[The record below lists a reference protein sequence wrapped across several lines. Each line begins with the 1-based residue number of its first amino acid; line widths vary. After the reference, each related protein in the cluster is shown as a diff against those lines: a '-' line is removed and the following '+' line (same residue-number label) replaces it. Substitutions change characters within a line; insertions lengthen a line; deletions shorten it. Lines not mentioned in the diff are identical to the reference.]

1 MIILFYIILGII
13 ATILAIGV
21 YILVIYPI
29 IRFSEMRRKYGDKI
43 KVYFSIGKGIFN
55 FYQQDLIKKN
65 DSLAFIRSM
74 HHENLKAFAFNY
86 GTKVG
91 LSFVEPEHQRQLFQN
106 IHSFSKA
113 DGPIA
118 ITFLFG
124 HSIAFAPEKEW
135 RRQRQF
141 LSKSFHFEE
150 IKNYLPLI
158 KQSCE
163 KIVKKLDTKLLQ
175 NDQIEVKVVGIS
187 QEVTSEISYK
197 IFFGSASENQMK
209 ITKKDG
215 TQIPISEE
223 IVQIIIDSFTL
234 LKTDKLALIKWI
246 LLKRNSVN
254 YFPTKGEKEILIRL
268 QALKQVQIDVVTK
281 RNEELIKD
289 PSQAKKNFLDQYL
302 IEMIQDKNSGITYDE
317 IISNFAAIYFAGTD
331 TSGNMVGVALYYLS
345 RFPEIQQQA
354 RAEIIKVLSSKKEI
368 MKTEFSQLEF
378 EDIQNLNF
386 IHCILKES
394 LRIMGPS
401 ISSQIKQA
409 DHNIKIGEFDIK
421 KGDLVTAHYFYNHT
435 NPSVFENPDDFKPER
450 WLDSNNLKQQSNFSP
465 FSQGP
470 RSCIGQHL
478 AIIEGKCLLA
488 SILLQFEII
497 PNTSQQV
504 IRELKSIYTFQNDN
518 LVFFKKIKQI
528 NQKTEMMI

>member
-1 MIILFYIILGII
+1 MMILVFIILGII
-13 ATILAIGV
+13 ITVFAFGA
-21 YILVIYPI
+21 YILILYPI
-29 IRFSEMRRKYGDKI
+29 IRFSQMRRKYGDKI

-55 FYQQDLIKKN
+55 FYNQGLIQKN

-91 LSFVEPEHQRQLFQN
+91 LSLVDPELQRQLFQN
-106 IHSFSKA
+106 IHSFSKT

-124 HSIAFAPEKEW
+124 NSIAFAPEKEW
-135 RRQRQF
+135 RRQRLF

-158 KQSCE
+158 KQSCQ
-163 KIVKKLDTKLLQ
+163 KMVTKLNTKLLQ
-175 NDQIEVKVVGIS
+175 NNQIEIKVVGIS
-187 QEVTSEISYK
+187 QEVTSEVSYK
-197 IFFGSASENQMK
+197 IFFGSASENQMM

-215 TQIPISEE
+215 SQIPISEE
-223 IVQIIIDSFTL
+223 IIQIIIDSFTL

-246 LLKRNSVN
+246 LLKRKSVN
-254 YFPTKGEKEILIRL
+254 FFPTKGEQEILLRL
-268 QALKQVQIDVVTK
+268 QALKQAQTIVVSK
-281 RNEELIKD
+281 RNEELTKD
-289 PSQAKKNFLDQYL
+289 PSQANKNFLDQYL
-302 IEMIQDKNSGITYDE
+302 IEMIQNKNSDITYDE

-331 TSGNMVGVALYYLS
+331 TTGNMVGVALYYLS

-354 RAEIIKVLSSKKEI
+354 RGEVIQVLSAKKEFK
-368 MKTEFSQLEF
+368 KTEQIFSLLEF

-386 IHCILKES
+386 IHSILKEC

-401 ISSQIKQA
+401 IQSQIKQA
-409 DHNIKIGEFDIK
+409 VHNIKIGEFDIK
-421 KGDLVTAHYFYNHT
+421 KGDLVCAHFCYNLS
-435 NPSVFENPDDFKPER
+435 NPYVFENPDDFKPDR
-450 WLDSNNLKQQSNFSP
+450 WKDSNNIKLQSNFTP

-478 AIIEGKCLLA
+478 AMIEGKCLLA
-488 SILLQFEII
+488 SILLQFEIL
-497 PNTSQQV
+497 PNTEQQIV
-504 IRELKSIYTFQNDN
+504 RELKSIYTFQNDN
-518 LVFFKKIKQI
+518 LVFFKKI
-528 NQKTEMMI
+528 NC